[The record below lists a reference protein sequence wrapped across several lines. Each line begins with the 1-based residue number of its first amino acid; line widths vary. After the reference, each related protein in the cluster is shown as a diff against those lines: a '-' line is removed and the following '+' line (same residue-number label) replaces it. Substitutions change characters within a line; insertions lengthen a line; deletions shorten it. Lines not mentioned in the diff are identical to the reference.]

1 MIPMVLVVLKAP
13 DQKAAHPEVGTP
25 GASVAFAEAAAPS
38 PSPPLHKAE
47 TLPAASGR
55 KGTSIAVDDA
65 SYRST
70 SQPVLPVMMT
80 MTPADLPGPEAAVL
94 MKRTPETSGSGAS
107 WGPEGLTRSEENLV
121 KAMILA
127 VTYTCSFTGYATL
140 TGTGPNVSPG
150 RGAARHGRGTDTRI
164 SPSLLS
170 AHQSSCWRESTRRRP
185 GGSTSRSSRGSCSPR
200 PCAWSTWSSD
210 SSPSSWRAAGRS
222 STRGARRRRH

>member
-38 PSPPLHKAE
+38 PSPSLPKAE

-55 KGTSIAVDDA
+55 KGTSIAVYDA

-150 RGAARHGRGTDTRI
+150 RGAARHGRGTDTHKHTN
-164 SPSLLS
+164 S
-170 AHQSSCWRESTRRRP
+170 RRP
-185 GGSTSRSSRGSCSPR
+185 PKLVLAGIYPQEAGGKHVSFF
-200 PCAWSTWSSD
+200 
-210 SSPSSWRAAGRS
+210 SWFLFAAPLCLVYLVLGFIAIQLACCR
-222 STRGARRRRH
+222 